1 MSVSADSPRPVLP
14 STSSPMLPDLL
25 QTKRSSRPSQ
35 VRTDLVPPSHAQ
47 LVVIP
52 PSAVSNSSASTLWP
66 SSQHGSPTQS
76 TEAVTSLTTPSSL
89 QGSPDSLESGQE
101 KGLEMVTPFQ
111 LPEAIVGKQ
120 PDQTTVALSRRTS
133 NTSLGGSALKS
144 PLGSTTAMAEAT
156 KSMSLIRRTSSSLRN
171 RANGLFPR
179 RGSST
184 HPRSRD
190 GSVGPGVMRRRGSM
204 SNPSTPYDNISP
216 FETDSDDDAVLTGTD
231 EVFGGDGALRESCFP
246 TSTPLAASFG
256 SVPISLRQGTPLTK
270 IANKKNSRKRIVL
283 TLDPDSAKIWWDRTK
298 ASKCVYVDDIKEIRT
313 AGDIGQYLLDAKVEE
328 KDRPRFFSLMY
339 AVPGKPNTTK
349 WLHLI
354 ADNDKTFNDW
364 TRTLGEFSR
373 YRQDF
378 AASLMA
384 FNDDAVR
391 VYWDREMEKRFGAVR
406 SKEVEQIEFTDVEQ
420 VCRNLHIH
428 ASTDALRRIFDAI
441 KAKRLSYS
449 QGLGSGLN
457 FDEFLEFVRMMKTR
471 EDVRRVYLE
480 HTADPEAGM
489 TKHEFM
495 QFLRLVQCENV
506 DEDLATWEATF
517 GHFARRGKAKDAD
530 FPAEADLFMSK
541 SAFVSYLSSPSN
553 AVIPKAPQKYDLDR
567 PINEYYISSSHN
579 TYLLG
584 RQVAGTSSVEGY
596 ISALMGGCRCVE
608 VDCWDG
614 ADDQP
619 VVSHGH
625 TMTTRISFVEVI
637 KTINKY
643 AFVTS
648 RFPLWISL
656 EVRCSQATQVNMAK
670 IMMEIF
676 GDKLVQ
682 KPLEQYTDRLPSP
695 SDLMERILIKVK
707 KPQQPDPAE
716 RTGRRRGNSMPS
728 PFQRPLPDSGPA
740 PASPLLSPTAMARTN
755 RINTITEGK
764 VHETPSSSPSECD
777 SESEKDSA
785 RRVVNSKISPVLGAL
800 GVYCVGI
807 QFDGFDT
814 PEAKSFNHIFSFKE
828 KTFAEKN
835 QPGPSKRA
843 LYRHNMRHLMRVYP
857 NGGRITSSN
866 FDPLIYWKRGVQMA
880 ALNWQTFD
888 LGMQLNQAMF
898 AGGTDQSGYV
908 LKPLEGRQ
916 IQVMPNLTAV
926 DCVGKRPRKRVS
938 FDIDVISAQQL
949 MRPDNLGD
957 KRTLDPYVEVEV
969 FLADDKR
976 NKNNAVS
983 NVTVEESKRTYRSKF
998 VRDNGFNP
1006 EFNMSCSFDLTTKY
1020 PDLIFVRFKVKQAEP
1035 KGYSDKSPPLAT
1047 YTAKLSNLKQG
1058 YRTIPLLNSTG
1069 EQFLFSTLF
1078 VKIRKGPVEVFMAD
1092 YQEETP
1098 KNGNR
1103 LKNIGRNVF
1112 NQSNTSPKSSM
1123 DSGRS

>member
-1 MSVSADSPRPVLP
+1 MSVSTDSPRPLLP
-14 STSSPMLPDLL
+14 STSSPMTPDLL
-25 QTKRSSRPSQ
+25 QSRRSSRPSQ

-52 PSAVSNSSASTLWP
+52 PSAVSNSSASTMWP

-76 TEAVTSLTTPSSL
+76 MEAVASLTTASSL
-89 QGSPDSLESGQE
+89 QGSPDSLEPGQE
-101 KGLEMVTPFQ
+101 KGLELVTPLQ
-111 LPEAIVGKQ
+111 LPEAIVSKQ
-120 PDQTTVALSRRTS
+120 PDQTTTTLSRRTS
-133 NTSLGGSALKS
+133 NTSLGSTLKS
-144 PLGSTTAMAEAT
+144 PLGSTTAMAEAS

-204 SNPSTPYDNISP
+204 SNPGTPYDNISP
-216 FETDSDDDAVLTGTD
+216 FETDSDDDVVLVGVD
-231 EVFGGDGALRESCFP
+231 EVFGGDGAIREPSP
-246 TSTPLAASFG
+246 LASTPLAASFG
-256 SVPISLRQGTPLTK
+256 SVPLSLRQGTPLTK
-270 IANKKNSRKRIVL
+270 ITKKNNRKRIVL

-298 ASKCVYVDDIKEIRT
+298 ASKCVYVDDIKEIRM
-313 AGDIGQYLLDAKVEE
+313 AGDIGQYLLDAKLEE

-339 AVPGKPNTTK
+339 AVSGKPGVTK

-354 ADNDKTFNDW
+354 TDTDKAFYDW
-364 TRTLGEFSR
+364 TQTLGAFSQ

-391 VYWDREMEKRFGAVR
+391 VYWDREMEKRFGTVR
-406 SKEVEQIEFTDVEQ
+406 SKEAEQIEFADVER

-428 ASTDALRRIFDAI
+428 ASTDSLWKIFNTI
-441 KAKRLSYS
+441 KGKPLSYS
-449 QGLGSGLN
+449 QSSNPGLN
-457 FDEFLEFVRMMKTR
+457 FDEFLEFVRMMKAR
-471 EDVRRVYLE
+471 EDIRRVYQE
-480 HTADPEAGM
+480 HTASQENGM
-489 TKHEFM
+489 TKPEFL

-517 GHFARRGKAKDAD
+517 ARFARRGKAKDAESQGD
-530 FPAEADLFMSK
+530 AGLIMSEA
-541 SAFVSYLSSPSN
+541 AFASYLSSSSN
-553 AVIPKAPQKYDLDR
+553 AVIPKAPPKYDLNR

-625 TMTTRISFVEVI
+625 TMTTRISFLEVI

-643 AFVTS
+643 AFVKS

-670 IMMEIF
+670 IMIEIF

-682 KPLEQYTDRLPSP
+682 KPLESFTDRLPTP
-695 SDLMERILIKVK
+695 SDLLERILIKVK
-707 KPQQPDPAE
+707 KPQQPDPVE
-716 RTGRRRGNSMPS
+716 RVGRRRGNSMPS
-728 PFQRPLPDSGPA
+728 PFQRPLPDSGPV
-740 PASPLLSPTAMARTN
+740 PSSPLLSPTAMARTN

-764 VHETPSSSPSECD
+764 VHDTPSSSPSECD

-785 RRVVNSKISPVLGAL
+785 RKVANSKISPVLGAL

-814 PEAKSFNHIFSFKE
+814 QEAKSFNHIFSFKE

-835 QPGPSKRA
+835 QPGPSKQA

-916 IQVMPNLTAV
+916 IQLMPNLTA
-926 DCVGKRPRKRVS
+926 DECVGKRPRKRVS

-949 MRPDNLGD
+949 MRPLNLGE

-1020 PDLIFVRFKVKQAEP
+1020 PDLIFVRFKVKQAES
-1035 KGYSDKSPPLAT
+1035 KGYNDKSPPLAT

-1058 YRTIPLLNSTG
+1058 YRTIPLLNKEG

-1092 YQEETP
+1092 YQEEAP